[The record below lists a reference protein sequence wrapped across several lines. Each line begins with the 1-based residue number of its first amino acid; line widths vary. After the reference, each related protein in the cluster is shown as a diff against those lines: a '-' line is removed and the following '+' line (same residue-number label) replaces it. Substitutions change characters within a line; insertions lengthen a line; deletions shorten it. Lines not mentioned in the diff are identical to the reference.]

1 MGFRARKI
9 HALNLLFL
17 LAALFCAGT
26 TLRAQDISSS
36 SYTVFKRYIFPRY
49 NDDNEIQYIIYGATA
64 VNKGSLIYLTTP
76 MIDIVDGSFS
86 SLRQIDTIDGND
98 PYPKAYKLGSD
109 RKILSRFW
117 SSSHHR
123 HSQAWVFTE
132 KATFDKSTN
141 ILSSDE
147 LAHFRSRQL
156 DIVDAKDVYPKP
168 YPLGSELSTLRSFWT
183 HSHHRHSQAWI
194 FADKATFD
202 KSTNI
207 LTSDDIAHF
216 RSRQLD
222 ADGVGFD
229 AFNDRK
235 FIHIRSNVR
244 VVLRLKEN
252 VLEVEDPATTNSN
265 KGNKS

>member
-1 MGFRARKI
+1 MGLRSRKI
-9 HALNLLFL
+9 HALSLVLLFL
-17 LAALFCAGT
+17 AVFALAEPVLCAQELTAG
-26 TLRAQDISSS
+26 
-36 SYTVFKRYIFPRY
+36 SYTVLKRYIFPRY
-49 NDDNEIQYIIYGATA
+49 GRRSEIQYLVYGDTA
-64 VNKGSLIYLTTP
+64 VNKGSLIYLTLP
-76 MIDIVDGSFS
+76 MIDIVDGSYT
-86 SLRQIDTIDGND
+86 SL
-98 PYPKAYKLGSD
+98 
-109 RKILSRFW
+109 
-117 SSSHHR
+117 
-123 HSQAWVFTE
+123 
-132 KATFDKSTN
+132 
-141 ILSSDE
+141 
-147 LAHFRSRQL
+147 RQL

-168 YPLGSELSTLRSFWT
+168 YDLGSELSVLRAFWA

-207 LTSDDIAHF
+207 LTSDDVAHF

-244 VVLRLKEN
+244 VVLRLKGK
-252 VLEVEDPATTNSN
+252 VLDVEDPATSNSN